1 LRIVIEQIE
10 EIHVRPAVSTALTSI
25 IMTRT
30 FFCLAKTDLT
40 GQAMSPGESAAV
52 ATWYS
57 GGWNR

>member
-1 LRIVIEQIE
+1 
-10 EIHVRPAVSTALTSI
+10 VSTALTSI

-30 FFCLAKTDLT
+30 FFCPAKTDLT

-57 GGWNR
+57 GGRNR